1 MWSLYIVYCKLIA
14 VHDIVYIVVIQE
26 THFNRTLHHI
36 VSTHVAY
43 LCNTL
48 IFTPLHSFVFGFPG
62 DREPSF
68 RLCNIQMRSHILN
81 TALENPI
88 IQVTYSEA
96 ICTSWTDGHCGCCGS
111 PITQV
116 YKDTHN
122 HTETF
127 LFGHELNPPTIWI
140 MSYAHRKPVR
150 HGCSEPAVYN
160 H

>member
-1 MWSLYIVYCKLIA
+1 M
-14 VHDIVYIVVIQE
+14 YIVVIQE

-88 IQVTYSEA
+88 IQGHVQWSHLYKLNWWALWRQRKSHN
-96 ICTSWTDGHCGCCGS
+96 TSLQRHTQSYWNLPIRPWIEPPHNTDYVIRSQETSPPWLQWTS
-111 PITQV
+111 SLQP
-116 YKDTHN
+116 
-122 HTETF
+122 
-127 LFGHELNPPTIWI
+127 LNTRG
-140 MSYAHRKPVR
+140 YF
-150 HGCSEPAVYN
+150 
-160 H
+160 